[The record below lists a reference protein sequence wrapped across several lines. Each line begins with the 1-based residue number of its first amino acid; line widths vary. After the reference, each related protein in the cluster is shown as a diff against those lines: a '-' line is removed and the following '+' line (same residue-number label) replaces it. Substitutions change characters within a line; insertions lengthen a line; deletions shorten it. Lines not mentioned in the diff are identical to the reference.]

1 MQRHISK
8 HSFELVKG
16 MTDVMNA
23 ATRFQ
28 VIANEL
34 DTRFKSKD
42 MLNGYVNRLNFI
54 IKDFKS
60 RCTPEMW
67 SIIENDA
74 LNDEQTL
81 QIDGIVDMLLDM
93 PKGMKDQIEKHIES
107 LYNVYRLNNE

>member
-67 SIIENDA
+67 AIIEKDA
-74 LNDEQTL
+74 LNDEQAL
-81 QIDGIVDMLLDM
+81 QIDGIVDMLLLL
-93 PKGMKDQIEKHIES
+93 PVPARNIVEKYIEETVKLHQAK
-107 LYNVYRLNNE
+107 

>member
-42 MLNGYVNRLNFI
+42 MLNGYVNRLKFI

-67 SIIENDA
+67 AIIEKDA

-81 QIDGIVDMLLDM
+81 QIDGIVDMLLLL
-93 PKGMKDQIEKHIES
+93 PIPARNIVEKYIEETVKLHQTHG
-107 LYNVYRLNNE
+107 